1 MRKALTFIGKCFFAS
16 PNQSTMFLKIRL
28 ASIFSFVFLLNTHG
42 QDLYS
47 VNNVHAHN
55 DYEYNIPFVQAFGLG
70 IGSIEADVILRND
83 TLYVSHD
90 ERDIEK
96 RRLYFETHYIQPL
109 ANAQETG
116 KGRPLIL
123 LIDLK
128 TEATSTLAKVVS
140 IIEKYPSLTYNQDI
154 QFVITG
160 NQPPAEI
167 FHQYPQ
173 WVRFDGRLNNPSHFQ
188 HLDRIGMFSANF
200 RDYTKWNGKG
210 LIPATERQ
218 KIQEAVNRVHAAGKK
233 IRFWASPDVINS
245 WYVFM
250 DMKIDF
256 INTDHVEEL
265 AVFMNRLPQTTSL
278 PANQYVPYEPLYK
291 VDRTKKK
298 VKNIILLIGDGTG
311 LAQWYAGYTGNQG
324 RLNVF
329 KMKSIGLSITK
340 SADSYITESAAG
352 ASAIATGKKTNNNFV
367 SVSPDSVPVAS
378 IPELLVKKNIRS
390 AIISTGDITDA
401 TPAAFY
407 AHVPNRNWSEEI
419 AAGFLQSEVDILMGA
434 GWQHFA
440 ERKEGSLMPALQQ
453 KGYTVLN
460 NIAGIDAVKSNR
472 VVVLDEDAGKPSYKG
487 RGDFLQKALAFST
500 RTLQQHKPGFFIMA
514 EGAQVDW
521 AAHDNQL
528 EWMVQEVQDLD
539 KAIGDMMRFVDENK
553 ETLLIVTA
561 DHETGGLT
569 LLNGNLQ
576 TGKVQ
581 GQYASND
588 HTAISVPVFA
598 YGPQS
603 DLFSGVYQNTE
614 IFEKI
619 IQLIGR

>member
-1 MRKALTFIGKCFFAS
+1 MFLRSLFFAV
-16 PNQSTMFLKIRL
+16 FGIL
-28 ASIFSFVFLLNTHG
+28 FLLRANG
-42 QDLYS
+42 QDRFYTPA
-47 VNNVHAHN
+47 NIHAHN
-55 DYEYNIPFVQAFGLG
+55 DYEYNIPFVQAYG
-70 IGSIEADVILRND
+70 IGVGSIEADVILRND

-90 ERDIEK
+90 ERDINK
-96 RRLYFETHYIQPL
+96 RKLYFEQHYIQPL
-109 ANAQETG
+109 DAAQRTG
-116 KGRPLIL
+116 NKRPVVL

-128 TEATSTLAKVVS
+128 TEAISTLAKVVAT
-140 IIEKYPSLTYNQDI
+140 IEKYPALTSNADI
-154 QFVITG
+154 QFIITG
-160 NQPPAEI
+160 NQPPADA
-167 FHQYPQ
+167 FNQYPR
-173 WVRFDGRLNNPSHFQ
+173 WIRFDGRLNNASHFN

-210 LIPATERQ
+210 LIPANERIKVQ
-218 KIQEAVNRVHAAGKK
+218 DAVDRVHTAGKK
-233 IRFWASPDVINS
+233 IRFWAAPDIINA
-245 WYVFM
+245 WHVFM
-250 DMKIDF
+250 DMGIDY
-256 INTDHVEEL
+256 INTDNIEAL
-265 AVFMNRLPQTTSL
+265 TVFMNRQPQTTSL
-278 PANQYVPYEPLYK
+278 PANQYDLYTPLYK
-291 VDRTKKK
+291 VDRTNKK

-311 LAQWYAGYTGNQG
+311 LAQWYAGYTGNKG

-329 KMKSIGLSITK
+329 NMKSIGLSITK

-390 AIISTGDITDA
+390 AVISTGDITDA

-407 AHVPNRNWSEEI
+407 AHVPHRSSSEAI
-419 AAGFLQSEVDILMGA
+419 AEGFLQSEVDILIGA
-434 GWQHFA
+434 GRQHFTSR
-440 ERKEGSLMPALQQ
+440 EEGSLVPAISQ

-460 NIAGIDAVKSNR
+460 EMANLDTVKNKR
-472 VVVLDEDAGKPSYKG
+472 LVLLDDVAGKPSYKG
-487 RGDFLQKALAFST
+487 RGDFLQRALAFST
-500 RTLQQHKPGFFIMA
+500 RTLQKHKPGFFIMG

-521 AAHDNQL
+521 AAHENQMT
-528 EWMVQEVQDLD
+528 WMVQEVQDLD

-581 GQYASND
+581 GHYASND
-588 HTAISVPVFA
+588 HTAICVPVFS

-603 DLFSGVYQNTE
+603 HLFSGVYQNTE

-619 IQLIGR
+619 MQLIGQ